1 MVIHDDFTTFDVGGS
16 TMRKRILPLLIAIG
30 LVMSVSRPILAET
43 LTQKL
48 NNQQK
53 QLQQQQASYNLIQ
66 KNSEKLSI
74 SIEMLDSDIEN
85 MYYSIDNAKKEINST
100 QKKIEQTTKD
110 IVVAQNNI
118 KGEEA
123 LFNERMRAMYMN
135 GADSYVEILLDSKG
149 VEDLISRVEN
159 VKSIVEYD
167 NKIIKELNDKKK
179 DIEARKKSLNDS
191 KTKVLALKA
200 DNESKLDKLS
210 AKKNEQHIL
219 IVEANK
225 QQELHKNDIADTQAL
240 LGNTT
245 NQINDEAEQARK
257 EAEQE
262 KVVAQQEKV
271 AAEQNSK
278 SDLAIATKKT
288 QEITPSRGNISNV
301 VESKAPAKVVQE
313 VSQPQAASSSSSNE
327 VIAYAKT
334 FLGTPYEWAA
344 NGPSTFDCS
353 GFTKYV
359 YAHFGVSMGRTTY
372 VQITQGQYV
381 SRENL
386 QPGDLVFFG
395 TGTPHHV
402 GIYVG
407 NNSYIHAPKTGDVV
421 KISQLTRSDYMSA
434 RRFR

>member
-1 MVIHDDFTTFDVGGS
+1 
-16 TMRKRILPLLIAIG
+16 MRKRILPLLIAIG

-53 QLQQQQASYNLIQ
+53 QLQQQRASYSLIQ

-85 MYYSIDNAKKEINST
+85 IYYSIDNAKKEISST
-100 QKKIEQTTKD
+100 QKKIDKTTKD
-110 IVVAQNNI
+110 IAVAQNDI

-159 VKSIVEYD
+159 VKSIVDYD

-179 DIEARKKSLNDS
+179 DIEDRKKSLNDS

-240 LGNTT
+240 LGSTAT
-245 NQINDEAEQARK
+245 QINDEAEQGRK
-257 EAEQE
+257 EAAQAQKDAEQQ
-262 KVVAQQEKV
+262 KL

-278 SDLAIATKKT
+278 KYLAIATKKT
-288 QEITPSRGNISNV
+288 QQISPSRGNVSNEV
-301 VESKAPAKVVQE
+301 KREAPVRVASVKIAPE
-313 VSQPQAASSSSSNE
+313 VSQPKGSSSASSNE
-327 VIAYAKT
+327 LIAYAKT
-334 FLGTPYEWAA
+334 FLGTPYQWGA

-359 YAHFGVSMGRTTY
+359 FAHFGVSMGRTTY
-372 VQITQGQYV
+372 VQINEGQYV
-381 SRENL
+381 ARKNL

-402 GIYVG
+402 GIYIG
-407 NNSYIHAPKTGDVV
+407 NNLYIHAPKTGDVV
-421 KISQLTRSDYMSA
+421 KISPVARRDYMSA

>member
-1 MVIHDDFTTFDVGGS
+1 MNNNLVIHDDFTTFDMGGR

-30 LVMSVSRPILAET
+30 LAMSVSRPILAET

-48 NNQQK
+48 DNQKK
-53 QLQQQQASYNLIQ
+53 QLQQQQASYSIIQ

-85 MYYSIDNAKKEINST
+85 TYYSIDNAKKEINST
-100 QKKIEQTTKD
+100 QKKIDKTTRD
-110 IVVAQNNI
+110 IVAAQDNI

-123 LFNERMRAMYMN
+123 LFNQRMRVMYMN

-149 VEDLISRVEN
+149 IEDLISRVEN
-159 VKSIVEYD
+159 VRSIVDYD

-179 DIEARKKSLNDS
+179 DIEDRKNSLNDS
-191 KTKVLALKA
+191 KNKVLALKA
-200 DNESKLDKLS
+200 DNESKLNKLS

-225 QQELHKNDIADTQAL
+225 QQELHKNEIAQTQSL
-240 LGNTT
+240 LGSTANL
-245 NQINDEAEQARK
+245 INDEAEQDRK

-262 KVVAQQEKV
+262 KVTT
-271 AAEQNSK
+271 EQNSK
-278 SDLAIATKKT
+278 NDLAIATTKT
-288 QEITPSRGNISNV
+288 QQISPSRGNLSNEV
-301 VESKAPAKVVQE
+301 KSESPVKAPVE
-313 VSQPQAASSSSSNE
+313 VSQPQGSSSASSNE
-327 VIAYAKT
+327 LIAYAKT
-334 FLGTPYEWAA
+334 FLGTPYQWAA
-344 NGPSTFDCS
+344 NGPNTFDCS

-381 SRENL
+381 ARNNL

-402 GIYVG
+402 GIYIG